1 MKLRVNANQDVHHLT
16 QKSSSILQITSFK
29 LKHVINFNFK
39 MYMSRVTKTKGQ
51 VIATLKNLM
60 NSLQRIDISEL

>member
-16 QKSSSILQITSFK
+16 QKSSSILQITPFK

-39 MYMSRVTKTKGQ
+39 MYMSSY
-51 VIATLKNLM
+51 KN
-60 NSLQRIDISEL
+60 QRLRHCDT